1 MLDVPGH
8 AQWFTVTPMPQSCFV
23 IYSNR
28 PMFFD
33 QLGAVCIQLLY
44 TRCHPIVHVMSPC
57 CLVHAGP
64 VVAGVIGSA
73 MPRYCLFGDTVNMSS
88 RMQSTG
94 QCKTAWMHTQWQ
106 LVFKVFMHAQSHTLL
121 HGYTASHSSAYYV
134 DITICLYMTYIHQC
148 ATTTV
153 LHIHMYICL
162 HMQTYLLYIHRWV
175 FTVCAHTLVMRCA
188 GYVNNT

>member
-28 PMFFD
+28 PMFFN

-134 DITICLYMTYIHQC
+134 DITTYMPVHDLYTSVCYYYSIAYTHVHMSTHANVSTIH
-148 ATTTV
+148 T
-153 LHIHMYICL
+153 
-162 HMQTYLLYIHRWV
+162 
-175 FTVCAHTLVMRCA
+175 
-188 GYVNNT
+188 